1 MDKVLVLNAD
11 FTPINVTTVFRGFNL
26 VTKGKSEILKSSE
39 NPIID
44 IDQTFVRPPII
55 RLLNYVRHIIPK

>member
-26 VTKGKSEILKSSE
+26 VTKGKAEILKSSE
-39 NPIID
+39 NPIWKEF
-44 IDQTFVRPPII
+44 QKS
-55 RLLNYVRHIIPK
+55 YS